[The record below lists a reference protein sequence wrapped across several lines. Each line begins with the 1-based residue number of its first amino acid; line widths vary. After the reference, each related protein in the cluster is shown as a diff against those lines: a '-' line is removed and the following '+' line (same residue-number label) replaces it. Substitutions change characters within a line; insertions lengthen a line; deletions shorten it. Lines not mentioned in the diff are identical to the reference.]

1 MQIDTATEADVPALA
16 DLLSILFA
24 QESEFT
30 PNPEAQR
37 RGLLAIITNPAVGVI
52 LVAREDHRLL
62 GMVNLLYTVSTALGE
77 RVALLEDMV
86 VVPEARGNGAGSRLL
101 QEAIRVARASGCKR
115 VTLLTDATN
124 HAAQRFYARHGFEAS
139 TMIPLRLGLA

>member
-37 RGLLAIITNPAVGVI
+37 RGLLAIVTNPAVGV
-52 LVAREDHRLL
+52 LRSDEC
-62 GMVNLLYTVSTALGE
+62 
-77 RVALLEDMV
+77 
-86 VVPEARGNGAGSRLL
+86 RGHS
-101 QEAIRVARASGCKR
+101 
-115 VTLLTDATN
+115 
-124 HAAQRFYARHGFEAS
+124 HAPR
-139 TMIPLRLGLA
+139 